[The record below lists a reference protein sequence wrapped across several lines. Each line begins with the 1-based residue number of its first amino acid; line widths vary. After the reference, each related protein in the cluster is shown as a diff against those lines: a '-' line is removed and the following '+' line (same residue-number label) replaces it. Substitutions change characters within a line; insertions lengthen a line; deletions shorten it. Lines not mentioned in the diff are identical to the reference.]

1 MQFLGA
7 QIGIIFNENTIL
19 ESEKWKEAEK
29 YVHLT
34 SNGWYFKGDNELE
47 IVGGPLLKNGDDTY
61 RINSRLQQNTQ
72 LQVSLQQL
80 KIIRKEKKE
89 KKQHSLTP
97 KPPRKSLRSRSQSIG
112 YVLLNSFKTNTR
124 RIHKVKRKIIY
135 SICTVIAG

>member
-112 YVLLNSFKTNTR
+112 YVFTQFF
-124 RIHKVKRKIIY
+124 
-135 SICTVIAG
+135 